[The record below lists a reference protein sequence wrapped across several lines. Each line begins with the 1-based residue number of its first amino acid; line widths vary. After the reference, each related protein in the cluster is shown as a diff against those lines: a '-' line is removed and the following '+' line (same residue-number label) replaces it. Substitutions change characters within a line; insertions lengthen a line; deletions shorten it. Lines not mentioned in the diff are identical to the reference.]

1 MHHCHFVEVHH
12 LFDVICSLDNL
23 DVVFLQNILSFNRG
37 ITDVAL
43 KDQRISSQ
51 RVMASALMLL
61 YYKNF

>member
-23 DVVFLQNILSFNRG
+23 DFVFLQGILSFNRG

-43 KDQRISSQ
+43 
-51 RVMASALMLL
+51 
-61 YYKNF
+61 